1 MLSAIDEY
9 FYSINLASSVIISR
23 NTNISERLPMNIEH
37 TYANY
42 VDDAAVKKIKALEKE
57 TGMLIMAY
65 ATPYATANLS
75 PEQLKEI
82 EALEKQLCVRLVAYK
97 SHSDVDA

>member
-1 MLSAIDEY
+1 MLSAIDDY
-9 FYSINLASSVIISR
+9 FYSINLTSSEIINR
-23 NTNISERLPMNIEH
+23 NANISGRLPMSVEH

-42 VDDAAVKKIKALEKE
+42 VDDAAVKKIQALEKE

-65 ATPYATANLS
+65 ATPYVTANLS
-75 PEQLKEI
+75 PEQLKKI

>member
-1 MLSAIDEY
+1 
-9 FYSINLASSVIISR
+9 
-23 NTNISERLPMNIEH
+23 MNIEN

-42 VDDAAVKKIKALEKE
+42 VDDPAVKKIQALEKE

-75 PEQLKEI
+75 AEQLEKI
-82 EALEKQLCVRLVAYK
+82 EALEQELCVRLVAYK
-97 SHSDVDA
+97 SH